1 MKKKKKRVK
10 KLYNKIFMRTPTDF
24 TVVFIV
30 LFLVAFGV
38 IMIYSSTFRQETS
51 KDFLS
56 SSQMIESENQIQ
68 IKESPIKKMLGSD
81 HTKQML
87 FAALGFIVMYL
98 VSKIRL
104 DFLNRFAGLMYVF
117 IIGMLILILFMG
129 QDTKGAKRWFELGPI
144 KIQPSIIA
152 TFVLILS
159 VSYLLTYLKYHLAKW
174 RVLTLIFMLILLPA
188 YLVFR
193 EDFSMSLVILGVC
206 VGMIFV
212 AHKSSFKIVF
222 MGLLLLAILVF
233 FAVLTN
239 YRSSRID
246 SYLAGPWEDPENTG
260 YQVIQSLYSIG
271 SGGLTGN
278 GLGMS
283 IQKMGRFPEAHN
295 DYIFAIICEEL
306 GLFGGIAII
315 LLFGVLL
322 YRMLQIALTA
332 KSMNHYLVVM
342 GVMIHI
348 GIQTFFNIGVSTN
361 LLPSTG
367 IPLPFVSY
375 GGSSLVMLLAEIG
388 LVLNVARH
396 NVIEELVGGIH
407 ESK

>member
-10 KLYNKIFMRTPTDF
+10 KLYNTIFMRTPTDF
-24 TVVFIV
+24 TVLFIV
-30 LFLVAFGV
+30 IFLVAFGV

-51 KDFLS
+51 KDYLS
-56 SSQMIESENQIQ
+56 SSQVLEEDQQIVVKENPLKNLMASE
-68 IKESPIKKMLGSD
+68 
-81 HTKQML
+81 HTKQLM
-87 FAALGFIVMYL
+87 FASLGFIVMYIL
-98 VSKIRL
+98 SRVRL
-104 DFLNRFAGLMYVF
+104 DFINHFVWAMYLITLV
-117 IIGMLILILFMG
+117 MLVVILFTG

-152 TFVLILS
+152 TFVLILA
-159 VSYLLTYLKYHLAKW
+159 VSYLLTNLKYHLAKW
-174 RVLTLIFMLILLPA
+174 RVLVLILGLILVPV

-193 EDFSMSLVILGVC
+193 EDFSMSVVILGVSL
-206 VGMIFV
+206 GMIV
-212 AHKSSFKIVF
+212 IAHKSSLKIVAI
-222 MGLLLLAILVF
+222 GIVLLCIVSSL
-233 FAVLTN
+233 AVLTN

-246 SYLAGPWEDPENTG
+246 AYLAGPWDDPDDTG

-315 LLFGVLL
+315 LLYLALL
-322 YRMLQIALTA
+322 YRMLQISISS
-332 KSMNHYLVVM
+332 KSMNHFLIVI

-367 IPLPFVSY
+367 IPLPFISY
-375 GGSSLVMLLAEIG
+375 GGSTLVMLLAEIG

-396 NVIEELVGGIH
+396 NVIEELVGGM
-407 ESK
+407 E